1 MTQGSR
7 GKHSQTATL
16 EEQGLGWMEP
26 AFLKALQSRDASSQ
40 PRGQETLP
48 APGHSAGSGE
58 GAGSPRGP
66 RALGA
71 AGRGQRVPS
80 GTPEETPE
88 LRPLPCETQ
97 H

>member
-7 GKHSQTATL
+7 GKHKQTATL

-26 AFLKALQSRDASSQ
+26 AFLKASRSRDALSE

-48 APGHSAGSGE
+48 AHGRSAGFGE

-66 RALGA
+66 
-71 AGRGQRVPS
+71 
-80 GTPEETPE
+80 
-88 LRPLPCETQ
+88 
-97 H
+97 